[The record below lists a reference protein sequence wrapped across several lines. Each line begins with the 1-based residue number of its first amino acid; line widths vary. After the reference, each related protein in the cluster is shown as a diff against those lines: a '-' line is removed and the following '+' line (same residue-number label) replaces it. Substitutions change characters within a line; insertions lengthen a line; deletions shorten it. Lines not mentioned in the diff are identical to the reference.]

1 MKAQHDPKLSLIA
14 GIPTKPETSPPTTF
28 KSQISIG
35 DRADKQGQQAL
46 QIRNILVPVDF
57 SAPSLRALEFAL
69 PLVRHFGADLHLVH
83 VFATD
88 HPFTG
93 LVGMPFVL
101 PELEISRSLHE
112 QLKDIAQNYSIDV
125 GPKNL
130 HVLKGRA
137 FEEICRL
144 SHDTGI
150 DLIVIATRGNTG
162 LKHLALGSTAERVVR
177 HSSCP
182 VLVTH
187 GGKPSGTV
195 TAFRKILV
203 PTDFS
208 ECSVKGLAYAKTFAK
223 HFKSKITL
231 LNSVHFQYYVAS
243 DECARYDLPRL
254 LQQADVFARDQ
265 MRELFGKTNWEG
277 LDVETSL
284 QTGHPGQQICE
295 HARDSD
301 VDLIVISTH
310 GSTGLTH
317 LLLGSVAEYVVR
329 HAHCPVFVIPTRP
342 TMATVT
348 DRDTRA

>member
-1 MKAQHDPKLSLIA
+1 MQVH
-14 GIPTKPETSPPTTF
+14 
-28 KSQISIG
+28 
-35 DRADKQGQQAL
+35 
-46 QIRNILVPVDF
+46 NVLVPVDF
-57 SAPSLRALEFAL
+57 SAPSLGALEFAL
-69 PLVRHFGADLHLVH
+69 PLIKHFGADLHLVH

-101 PELEISRSLHE
+101 PELETGRSIHE
-112 QLKDIAQNYSIDV
+112 QLKDVAKKYSIALR
-125 GPKNL
+125 PENL
-130 HVLKGRA
+130 HVMQGRA

-144 SHDTGI
+144 GRDTGI

-177 HSSCP
+177 YSSCP

-187 GGKPSGTV
+187 GAKPSGGLPG
-195 TAFRKILV
+195 FREILA
-203 PTDFS
+203 PLDFS
-208 ECSVKGLAYAKTFAK
+208 ECSMQGLAYAKAFAR

-231 LNSVHFQYYVAS
+231 LNSVHFPYYVAS
-243 DECARYDLPRL
+243 DEYARYDLPRL
-254 LQQADVFARDQ
+254 MQHAEIFARDQ
-265 MRELFGKTNWEG
+265 MRDLFEKTDWNG
-277 LDVETSL
+277 LEVETSL
-284 QTGHPGQQICE
+284 QTGHPGQEICE

-329 HAHCPVFVIPTRP
+329 HAHCPVLVVPARLSEIQ
-342 TMATVT
+342 T
-348 DRDTRA
+348 DPAKLK

>member
-1 MKAQHDPKLSLIA
+1 MTSTTHLEKRSSSPILTRDRTSEQH
-14 GIPTKPETSPPTTF
+14 
-28 KSQISIG
+28 
-35 DRADKQGQQAL
+35 RQAL
-46 QIRNILVPVDF
+46 QIRNVLVPVDF
-57 SAPSLRALEFAL
+57 SAPSLCALEFAL
-69 PLVRHFGADLHLVH
+69 PLVKHFGADLHLVH

-93 LVGMPFVL
+93 LMGMPFVL

-112 QLKDIAQNYSIDV
+112 QLKDVAHKYSIDG
-125 GPKNL
+125 GPENL

-144 SHDTGI
+144 GHDTVI

-177 HSSCP
+177 YSSCP

-187 GGKPSGTV
+187 GRKPSGAV
-195 TAFRKILV
+195 TSFRTILV

-208 ECSVKGLAYAKTFAK
+208 ECSMKGLVYAKAFAK
-223 HFKSKITL
+223 QFKSKITL
-231 LNSVHFQYYVAS
+231 LNSVHFHYYVAS
-243 DECARYDLPRL
+243 DEGARYDLPRL
-254 LQQADVFARDQ
+254 MQHADVVARDQ
-265 MRELFGKTNWEG
+265 MRELFEKTDWDG
-277 LDVETSL
+277 LEVKTSL

-295 HARDSD
+295 DARDSD

-317 LLLGSVAEYVVR
+317 LFLGSVAEYVVR
-329 HAHCPVFVIPTRP
+329 HAHCPVLVVPTRSSELQSH
-342 TMATVT
+342 TTKQK
-348 DRDTRA
+348 

>member
-1 MKAQHDPKLSLIA
+1 MR
-14 GIPTKPETSPPTTF
+14 
-28 KSQISIG
+28 
-35 DRADKQGQQAL
+35 DRASEPGQHNL
-46 QIRNILVPVDF
+46 QIHNVLVPVDF

-69 PLVRHFGADLHLVH
+69 PLVKHFGADLHLVH

-101 PELEISRSLHE
+101 PEFEISRSVHE
-112 QLKDIAQNYSIDV
+112 QLNDVARKYSINV
-125 GPKNL
+125 GPENL
-130 HVLKGRA
+130 HVSKGRA

-144 SHDTGI
+144 GHDAGI
-150 DLIVIATRGNTG
+150 GLIIIATRGNTG

-177 HSSCP
+177 HSLCP

-187 GGKPSGTV
+187 GGKPSGGATG
-195 TAFRKILV
+195 FRKILV

-208 ECSVKGLAYAKTFAK
+208 ECSMKGLVYAKAFAK

-231 LNSVHFQYYVAS
+231 LNSVHFHYYVTS
-243 DECARYDLPRL
+243 DECGRYDLPRL
-254 LQQADVFARDQ
+254 IQQADLMARDQ
-265 MRELFGKTNWEG
+265 MRELFEKTDWDG
-277 LDVETSL
+277 LEVETSL

-295 HARDSD
+295 QARDSD
-301 VDLIVISTH
+301 MDLIVISTH

-329 HAHCPVFVIPTRP
+329 HAHCPVLVVPTRSSEP
-342 TMATVT
+342 RSHTTKAK
-348 DRDTRA
+348 

>member
-1 MKAQHDPKLSLIA
+1 MKPILPMRTEISSAS
-14 GIPTKPETSPPTTF
+14 TS
-28 KSQISIG
+28 KSQTSTRDAAG
-35 DRADKQGQQAL
+35 EQHRQAL

-69 PLVRHFGADLHLVH
+69 PLIKHFGADLHLVH

-88 HPFTG
+88 HPFSG

-101 PELEISRSLHE
+101 PELEITRSLHE
-112 QLKDIAQNYSIDV
+112 QLKDVAQKYSIDLR
-125 GPKNL
+125 PENL
-130 HVLKGRA
+130 HVVKGRA

-144 SHDTGI
+144 GRDTGI
-150 DLIVIATRGNTG
+150 DLIVLATRGNTG

-177 HSSCP
+177 YSSCS

-187 GGKPSGTV
+187 GGKRSGG
-195 TAFRKILV
+195 ASGFRKILAPV
-203 PTDFS
+203 DFS
-208 ECSVKGLAYAKTFAK
+208 DCSMKGLAYAKAFAT

-231 LNSVHFQYYVAS
+231 LNSAHFPYYVAS
-243 DECARYDLPRL
+243 DEYARYDLPRL
-254 LQQADVFARDQ
+254 IQQAEIFARDQ
-265 MRELFGKTNWEG
+265 MRDLFEKTDWNG
-277 LDVETSL
+277 LEVETSL

-301 VDLIVISTH
+301 MDLIVIPTH

-329 HAHCPVFVIPTRP
+329 HAHCPVLVVPTRSP
-342 TMATVT
+342 ELQSHTT
-348 DRDTRA
+348 

>member
-1 MKAQHDPKLSLIA
+1 MKPIFPIRA
-14 GIPTKPETSPPTTF
+14 ETSSTSTSR
-28 KSQISIG
+28 SQTSTRDG
-35 DRADKQGQQAL
+35 ASERSRQAL
-46 QIRNILVPVDF
+46 QIHNVLVPVDF

-69 PLVRHFGADLHLVH
+69 PLIKHFGADLHLVH

-93 LVGMPFVL
+93 LVAMPFIL
-101 PELEISRSLHE
+101 PELEISRSIHE
-112 QLKDIAQNYSIDV
+112 QLKDVAQKYSI
-125 GPKNL
+125 GLPPENL
-130 HVLKGRA
+130 HVVKGRA

-144 SHDTGI
+144 GRDTGI

-162 LKHLALGSTAERVVR
+162 LRHLALGSTAERVVR
-177 HSSCP
+177 YSSCP

-187 GGKPSGTV
+187 GAKPSGGV
-195 TAFRKILV
+195 PGFPKILAPV
-203 PTDFS
+203 DFS
-208 ECSVKGLAYAKTFAK
+208 ECSMQGLAYAKAFAK

-231 LNSVHFQYYVAS
+231 LNSVHFPYYVAS
-243 DECARYDLPRL
+243 DEYERYDLPRL
-254 LQQADVFARDQ
+254 MQHAEIFARDQ
-265 MRELFGKTNWEG
+265 IRDLFEKTDWSG
-277 LDVETSL
+277 LEVETSL

-329 HAHCPVFVIPTRP
+329 HAHCPVLVVPTRSP
-342 TMATVT
+342 ELQSHTA
-348 DRDTRA
+348 

>member
-1 MKAQHDPKLSLIA
+1 MIANLPMKTETGPASTSSSQSSKRVWA
-14 GIPTKPETSPPTTF
+14 GK
-28 KSQISIG
+28 Q
-35 DRADKQGQQAL
+35 DRHTL
-46 QIRNILVPVDF
+46 QIRSVLVPVDF
-57 SAPSLRALEFAL
+57 SAPSLRAVESAL
-69 PLVRHFGADLHLVH
+69 PLIKKFGADLHLVH

-101 PELEISRSLHE
+101 PELEIGRSLHG
-112 QLKDIAQNYSIDV
+112 QLKDVAQKYSIDV
-125 GPKNL
+125 PPENL

-137 FEEICRL
+137 FEEICRVA
-144 SHDTGI
+144 HETGV

-182 VLVTH
+182 VLVMHSTR
-187 GGKPSGTV
+187 
-195 TAFRKILV
+195 AFGAVAGFRNILV
-203 PTDFS
+203 PVDFS
-208 ECSVKGLAYAKTFAK
+208 KCSMHGLAYAKAFAK
-223 HFKSKITL
+223 QFKSKITL
-231 LNSVHFQYYVAS
+231 LNSVHSQYYVAS
-243 DECARYDLPRL
+243 DECARYDLPRFI
-254 LQQADVFARDQ
+254 QHAEAVARDQ
-265 MRELFGKTNWEG
+265 MRALFAKTDWDG

-301 VDLIVISTH
+301 VDLIVTSTH

-329 HAHCPVFVIPTRP
+329 HAHCPVLVVPTRSSEVGIHP
-342 TMATVT
+342 TKQE
-348 DRDTRA
+348 

>member
-1 MKAQHDPKLSLIA
+1 MK
-14 GIPTKPETSPPTTF
+14 TETSSASTSRSLTSTRDGA
-28 KSQISIG
+28 KEQH
-35 DRADKQGQQAL
+35 RQAL
-46 QIRNILVPVDF
+46 QIHNVLVPVDF
-57 SAPSLRALEFAL
+57 SAPSLSAIEFAL
-69 PLVRHFGADLHLVH
+69 PLVKHFGADLHLVH

-112 QLKDIAQNYSIDV
+112 QLKDVAHKYSIDG
-125 GPKNL
+125 GPENL

-137 FEEICRL
+137 FDEICRL
-144 SHDTGI
+144 GHDTVI

-177 HSSCP
+177 YSSCP

-187 GGKPSGTV
+187 GRKLSGAMTS
-195 TAFRKILV
+195 FRTILV

-208 ECSVKGLAYAKTFAK
+208 ECSMKGLVYAKAFAK
-223 HFKSKITL
+223 QFKSTLVL

-254 LQQADVFARDQ
+254 MQHADVVARDQ
-265 MRELFGKTNWEG
+265 MRELFEKTDWDG
-277 LDVETSL
+277 LEVETSL

-317 LLLGSVAEYVVR
+317 LFLGSVAEYVVR
-329 HAHCPVFVIPTRP
+329 HAHCPVLVVPTRSSELQSH
-342 TMATVT
+342 TTKQK
-348 DRDTRA
+348 